1 LKVLLQRLVL
11 PLGLTVRLRVEG
23 GREVVIDTKVG
34 ANSVP
39 KSTGELFA
47 AIGGDIVRYASFADH
62 VFEEHSC

>member
-1 LKVLLQRLVL
+1 MVL

-23 GREVVIDTKVG
+23 SREAVIDTEVG

-39 KSTGELFA
+39 KSTGEFFA
-47 AIGGDIVRYASFADH
+47 AIGGDIVWYASFADD